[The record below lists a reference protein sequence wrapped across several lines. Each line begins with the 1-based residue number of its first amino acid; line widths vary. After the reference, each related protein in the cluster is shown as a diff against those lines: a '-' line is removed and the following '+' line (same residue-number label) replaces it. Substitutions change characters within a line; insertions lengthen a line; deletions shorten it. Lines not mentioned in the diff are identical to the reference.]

1 MFSALKRTLFDY
13 SDGCKQEILYLLKKT
28 CVFLIVGL
36 ILFPF
41 MGRIEWLGG
50 IGGICLI
57 IFGFQWGRGLLG
69 AVDFAT
75 RLTNNGFLK
84 WMILIIGFGIVAALG
99 YIYFLW
105 CMIKLIVIL
114 IKNRA

>member
-1 MFSALKRTLFDY
+1 MLRALKRTLLDY
-13 SDGCKQEILYLLKKT
+13 SEGCKEDILYLLKKT
-28 CVFLIVGL
+28 CAFLIVGL
-36 ILFPF
+36 ILSPF
-41 MGRIEWLGG
+41 MERVEWLGG

-75 RLTNNGFLK
+75 RLTNNSFLK
-84 WMILIIGFGIVAALG
+84 WTILIIGFGIVCCLG

-105 CMIKLIVIL
+105 CMIKLL
-114 IKNRA
+114 IIFMKNKS

>member
-28 CVFLIVGL
+28 CAFLIVGFP
-36 ILFPF
+36 LFLF
-41 MGRIEWLGG
+41 MERIEWLGG
-50 IGGICLI
+50 IGGICLM

-84 WMILIIGFGIVAALG
+84 WTILIIGFGIVTVLG
-99 YIYFLW
+99 YIYFIW
-105 CMIKLIVIL
+105 CMIKLLIIF